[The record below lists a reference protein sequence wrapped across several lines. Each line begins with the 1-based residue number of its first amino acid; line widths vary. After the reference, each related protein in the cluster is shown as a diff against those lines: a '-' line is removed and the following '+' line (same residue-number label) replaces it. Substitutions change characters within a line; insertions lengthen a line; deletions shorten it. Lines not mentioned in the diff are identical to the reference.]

1 VKASYFPNWKAK
13 GAHGP
18 WRVTPNEMVVVP
30 TSRHVTLYY
39 GETPVDMTGWV
50 LTYLGV
56 IGVVVLS
63 RRRVLEPDFVAEQG
77 LVIDDDELDLE
88 LARLA
93 AELEPEAPE
102 PVH

>member
-1 VKASYFPNWKAK
+1 
-13 GAHGP
+13 
-18 WRVTPNEMVVVP
+18 MVVVP

-39 GETPVDMTGWV
+39 GETPVDLTGWI

-63 RRRVLEPDFVAEQG
+63 RRRVLEPDFVADRA
-77 LVIDDDELDLE
+77 LTFDEEVELE
-88 LARLA
+88 LARLS
-93 AELEPEAPE
+93 AELEPEAAE